1 MILYP
6 DGCYRFE
13 VKLTKQLVSSS
24 WIMFPKTPMDPDDDL
39 MTVPK
44 QPKLTIEL
52 VTSLM
57 ILYPKRIRFRNMSP
71 NRRGKRIQ
79 SSLVSSEFDTF
90 GD

>member
-1 MILYP
+1 MDRVPENPL
-6 DGCYRFE
+6 
-13 VKLTKQLVSSS
+13 
-24 WIMFPKTPMDPDDDL
+24 MDPDDDP

-71 NRRGKRIQ
+71 NRRGKMIR
-79 SSLVSSEFDTF
+79 SSLVSSEFDS
-90 GD
+90 